1 MCAVPPGTGRS
12 RKRADGRVAGGF
24 RPRLYLSA
32 AGLYVRFTPVARL
45 IAFIIIFIGLAAGF
59 PAPAGAAAPELALT
73 AAGPA
78 EMVFRWR
85 TDACAPDDIPDAP
98 ARAFRDEAGTVHLFA
113 AHYINRALL
122 GSSLDAVRPDCA
134 VAFMGDKLD
143 DPEKFDDRI
152 WLAAFHTDDGRT
164 IAALAHA
171 EFHGHRRPALC
182 PSRQYSACWWN
193 AVLGLVSH
201 DGGRRFERA
210 PGAGAVVAALPY
222 AFDASAG
229 RPTGYF
235 GPSNILTLNGAQ
247 YAFVFAEEW
256 RDQKRGACLLRTRTP
271 LDPTSWRA
279 WDGAEFAVALTRA
292 GASDGPPAK
301 HVCTPVPGL
310 GSTMAAIVRHAPTGA
325 IVGLFAAKRR
335 NAETGTDATGIWY
348 ATSRDLLRWSEP
360 RLLLEAPLMFAYS
373 CGAKAVY
380 AYPSLLDPASASRN
394 FDSVSGRAYLYL
406 TRFNMAGCTLTMDRD
421 LVRFPVRIA
430 PP

>member
-1 MCAVPPGTGRS
+1 M
-12 RKRADGRVAGGF
+12 
-24 RPRLYLSA
+24 
-32 AGLYVRFTPVARL
+32 
-45 IAFIIIFIGLAAGF
+45 IAFIIIFIGLAAWF
-59 PAPAGAAAPELALT
+59 PARAAAAPAELALT

-78 EMVFRWR
+78 ETVFRWR
-85 TDACAPDDIPDAP
+85 TDRCAPDDIPDAP
-98 ARAFRDEAGTVHLFA
+98 ARAFRDATGTVHLFA
-113 AHYINRALL
+113 THFVNRALV
-122 GSSLDAVRPDCA
+122 GRSLDEVRPDCA
-134 VAFMGDKLD
+134 VAFMGDKVD
-143 DPEKFDDRI
+143 DPEQFDDRI
-152 WLAAFHTDDGRT
+152 WLAAFHTDDGHT

-171 EFHGHRRPALC
+171 EFHGHLRPALC

-222 AFDASAG
+222 AYDPSAG

-235 GPSNILTLNGAQ
+235 GPSNILTFDGAQ

-271 LDPTSWRA
+271 TDPSSWRA
-279 WDGAEFAVALTRA
+279 WDGTDFAAALTGA
-292 GASDGPPAK
+292 GRFAGPPAK
-301 HVCTPVPGL
+301 HVCAPVPGL
-310 GSTMAAIVRHAPTGA
+310 ASTMAAIARYAPTGA
-325 IVGLFAAKRR
+325 VVGLFAAKRR
-335 NAETGTDATGIWY
+335 DPATGTDATGIWY

-360 RLLLEAPLMFAYS
+360 RLLLEAPLMFAFS

-406 TRFNMAGCTLTMDRD
+406 TRFNMNGCTLPMDRD
-421 LVRFPVRIA
+421 LVRVPVRIA
-430 PP
+430 PS